1 MLYHSVV
8 LQTRGER
15 KTIEEAYPC
24 EDDLG
29 ERSRRAY
36 GASDPFAVYTQT
48 WRQMLFLSHSVDGHN
63 PPILATSNLELST

>member
-1 MLYHSVV
+1 MIAQLYGGTDLWFRKRHHDMLYHSVV

-29 ERSRRAY
+29 
-36 GASDPFAVYTQT
+36 
-48 WRQMLFLSHSVDGHN
+48 
-63 PPILATSNLELST
+63 